1 MWWLLTE
8 ILLQPLLRFEIF
20 IPAVVV
26 LQVFGRLLDYL
37 LRRGLYW
44 FVLRKRS
51 SLKFGSI
58 GWSSHPGKRIIQTF
72 VVTCWLFVLK
82 RLLLAELVNPL
93 SLSHPRAYI
102 RVVELCLI
110 DEAGIQFELV
120 VFQRLEKS
128 VSA

>member
-93 SLSHPRAYI
+93 SI